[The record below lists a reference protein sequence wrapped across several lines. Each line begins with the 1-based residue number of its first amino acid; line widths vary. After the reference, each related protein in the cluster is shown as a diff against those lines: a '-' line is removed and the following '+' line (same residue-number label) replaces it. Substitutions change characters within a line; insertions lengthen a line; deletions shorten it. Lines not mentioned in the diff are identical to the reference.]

1 MNQPVVAITT
11 KRVTNTNVISISLNE
26 FYVKSINKAGGIPLL
41 VPVGT
46 RKEQIGALSSRVDAF
61 LLSGGGDI
69 DPNEYKGKAHSKVDG
84 VDPDR
89 DDMEFEII
97 NIARKHSIPLLGIC
111 RGCQVMNVALG
122 GTLFTDIADQYQTDI
137 QHSNTDFNKI
147 IHTNT
152 IQKGTKLSTIIS
164 SSTIH
169 VNSLHHQGI
178 EHTGSGLIV
187 NALASDGFIEGIE
200 LAENG
205 YFQGVQW
212 HPEALPE
219 ETAAQELFKSFIRA
233 ANEFRKENGNR

>member
-1 MNQPVVAITT
+1 MNQPVIAITT
-11 KRVTNTNVISISLNE
+11 KSVTKTNITSISLTE
-26 FYVKSINKAGGIPLL
+26 FYVKSIIITGGIPILL
-41 VPVGT
+41 PVGIHE
-46 RKEQIGALSSRVDAF
+46 EQIGVISSRVDAF

-69 DPNEYKGKAHSKVDG
+69 DPNIYNGEAHSKVDG

-97 NIARKHSIPLLGIC
+97 NIARKQSIPLLGIC

-137 QHSNTDFNKI
+137 QHSDEDFNKI

-152 IQKGTKLSTIIS
+152 IQKGTKLSSIIS
-164 SSTIH
+164 TSEIN

-178 EHTGSGLIV
+178 QKVGSGLVV
-187 NALASDGFIEGIE
+187 NALASDDFIEGIE

-205 YFQGVQW
+205 YFLGVQW

-219 ETAAQELFKSFIRA
+219 EEASQELFRSLINA
-233 ANEFRKENGNR
+233 AIEFRKANGTR